1 MKKFIEKIK
10 NGIKKLFELITNKW
24 LLKGTTTV
32 ALVAIVIACYIGLNL
47 AVEKLT
53 IEDLDFTTKKLYS
66 LSDETKKRL
75 NELDANITNQ
85 LINMSEDTY
94 VVEYANKYKNASDKV
109 TVEEIDE
116 LESRIDL
123 QTKYNINSTES
134 IIVVKNGDVEKVL
147 TSSDLVTYDYATYE
161 QIDVTEEA
169 ITNAI
174 VEVTINEKPQIYV
187 FNGNTYNPVE
197 AS

>member
-10 NGIKKLFELITNKW
+10 NGMKKLFELITNKW

-32 ALVAIVIACYIGLNL
+32 ALVAIVIACYIGLNWL
-47 AVEKLT
+47 VEKLA

-75 NELDANITNQ
+75 NELDENITIQ

-109 TVEEIDE
+109 TVEEIDK
-116 LESRIDL
+116 LESRVDI

-134 IIVVKNGDVEKVL
+134 LIVVKSGDIEKVL
-147 TSSDLVTYDYATYE
+147 TSSDLVTYDYA
-161 QIDVTEEA
+161 
-169 ITNAI
+169 
-174 VEVTINEKPQIYV
+174 
-187 FNGNTYNPVE
+187 NPLQ
-197 AS
+197 